1 MRARALALAGL
12 SAVLLS
18 ACGTTAVE
26 GQASP
31 AAGVTSVTPA
41 MAELSG
47 PELADAAADALEAA
61 GSVRVQGSMGM
72 YGSKADLDMRLQGGD
87 VDAEMVIDGQRM
99 RILLSGGDLYLQAA
113 ASFWEQQG
121 LPGSLVDA
129 MADTWVLTPPDPLLG
144 AEEMTLAVL
153 AAELRSPT
161 GATIA
166 EQVTAGELDGEPVW
180 LVESSD
186 GSVLAIAAEG
196 TPYPLETTTPGMGSA
211 RLSAFG
217 AVEPIVPPADFL
229 DLGDFGG

>member
-1 MRARALALAGL
+1 MRVRALALAGL
-12 SAVLLS
+12 SALLLS
-18 ACGTTAVE
+18 ACGATVVD

-31 AAGVTSVTPA
+31 AARVSSAAPA
-41 MAELSG
+41 AAELPG

-72 YGSKADLDMRLQGGD
+72 HGSKADLDMRLQGGD
-87 VDAEMVIDGQRM
+87 VDASMVVDGQSM
-99 RILLSGGDLYLQAA
+99 RILMSRGTLYLQAA

-121 LPGSLVDA
+121 LPDPLIDA
-129 MADTWVLTPPDPLLG
+129 MAGTWVRTPPDPLLG

-153 AAELRSPT
+153 AAEIRSPT

-166 EQVTAGELDGEPVW
+166 EEVTTGELDGKPVW
-180 LVESSD
+180 LVASSD

-196 TPYPLETTTPGMGSA
+196 TPYPLETSTPVMGSV

-217 AVEPIVPPADFL
+217 GVEPIVPPADFL
-229 DLGDFGG
+229 DLGDLGD